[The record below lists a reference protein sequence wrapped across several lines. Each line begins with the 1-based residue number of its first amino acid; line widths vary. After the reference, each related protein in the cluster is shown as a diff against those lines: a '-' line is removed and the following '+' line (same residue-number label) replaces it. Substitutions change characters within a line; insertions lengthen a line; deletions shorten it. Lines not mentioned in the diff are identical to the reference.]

1 MSELRESFARMRR
14 RAFAVGLVGLAATAI
29 GAWFDLRGFFESWL
43 LGFVFWLSL
52 PLGSLALVMLH
63 HLTGGSWGF
72 ATRRLLEAGM
82 RTLPLAALFFLPL
95 AFGAHALYEWAHPE
109 AVAADPHL
117 AEKHRYYLNV
127 PFTLARA
134 ACYFGLWILLAFWLD
149 GLSRRMD
156 RTADP
161 RVLRRMRAI
170 AGPGL
175 ALYGLSLTFA
185 SVDWVMSLEPHW
197 YSTIYGMRFMVG
209 QALTTLAFAIV
220 LSSWLARREPF
231 ARWIRDEHFHDLG
244 KLLFTCV
251 ILWAY
256 VAFSQWLILWS
267 GNLLEDIPYYLRRTR
282 GVWNVL
288 ALSLIFLHFALP
300 FALLLS
306 RRLKRNARALA
317 VVAGWLIVLHWLD
330 LAWVVV
336 PAFPREGAG
345 LTWLDLAA
353 TVAMGGIW
361 FGVFVWQLQGR
372 PLVSLQDAGLEHQLE
387 RPAVSAP

>member
-1 MSELRESFARMRR
+1 MRR
-14 RAFAVGLVGLAATAI
+14 RAFAVGALGLAAAGI
-29 GAWFDLRGFFESWL
+29 GAWLDLRGFLESWL

-82 RTLPLAALFFLPL
+82 RTLPLAALFFVPL
-95 AFGAHALYEWAHPE
+95 AFGAHSLYEWAHPE
-109 AVAADPHL
+109 AVAADPLL

-134 ACYFGLWILLAFWLD
+134 AFYFGLWILLAFWLD

-156 RTADP
+156 RTGDP

-170 AGPGL
+170 SGPGL
-175 ALYGLSLTFA
+175 ALYGVSLTFA

-197 YSTIYGMRFMVG
+197 YSTIYGMRFIVA
-209 QALTTLAFAIV
+209 QALVTLAFAIV
-220 LSSWLARREPF
+220 LSAWLSRREPF
-231 ARWIRDEHFHDLG
+231 SRWIGDEHFHDLG

-267 GNLLEDIPYYLRRTR
+267 GNLLEEIPYYLRRTR
-282 GVWNVL
+282 DGWGVL
-288 ALSLIFLHFALP
+288 ALSLILLHFALP

-317 VVAGWLIVLHWLD
+317 MVAAWLIALHWFD
-330 LAWVVV
+330 LAWVIV
-336 PAFPREGAG
+336 PAFPREGAA

-353 TVAMGGIW
+353 SVAMGGIG

-372 PLVSLQDAGLEHQLE
+372 PLVSLQDAGLEGALE